1 MVPSEDSQI
10 TNNMNTRNQAL
21 ADYMRVHRFKRGTSE
36 MMKRVSLDWNRWNN
50 VLKRNC
56 GR

>member
-1 MVPSEDSQI
+1 MLREVMVPSEDSQI

-36 MMKRVSLDWNRWNN
+36 MMKRVSLD
-50 VLKRNC
+50 
-56 GR
+56 